1 MVEIDSRR
9 TTTQTARMTSVGI
22 KQLYDPIAALAAWF
36 LAFVPLAL
44 YAADDHH

>member
-1 MVEIDSRR
+1 
-9 TTTQTARMTSVGI
+9 MTSVGI
-22 KQLYDPIAALAAWF
+22 EQLYDPVAALAAWF